1 MKYLYSPLNI
11 FFMNYFSLSL
21 TIIYFISSCFDRLLR
36 RIGTVLNGNNVMFDC
51 FIIMV
56 SLVLLTNKLIIT
68 ATYDYYYDISTWDM
82 LSGVNQ
88 IFRVQFEY
96 KRLTIVS
103 SKILQFTSNHYPT
116 QELIYEKTLTS
127 GFTASETP

>member
-1 MKYLYSPLNI
+1 
-11 FFMNYFSLSL
+11 MNYFSLYL
-21 TIIYFISSCFDRLLR
+21 TIIYFISSCFDRILR

-68 ATYDYYYDISTWDM
+68 ATYDYYYDISTGDM

-88 IFRVQFEY
+88 MFRAQFEY
-96 KRLTIVS
+96 KR
-103 SKILQFTSNHYPT
+103 
-116 QELIYEKTLTS
+116 
-127 GFTASETP
+127 

>member
-1 MKYLYSPLNI
+1 
-11 FFMNYFSLSL
+11 
-21 TIIYFISSCFDRLLR
+21 
-36 RIGTVLNGNNVMFDC
+36 MFDC

-88 IFRVQFEY
+88 MFRVQFEY